1 MFFIMEDDYAHDM
14 FIFPMAWLFTPFPSW
29 RIKRNIIF
37 YEGIFNEI
45 LNSIQI
51 GDGEAP

>member
-1 MFFIMEDDYAHDM
+1 MLDDYARDM
-14 FIFPMAWLFTPFPSW
+14 FIFSDGMVVYTFSFMAYQEEYYL
-29 RIKRNIIF
+29 